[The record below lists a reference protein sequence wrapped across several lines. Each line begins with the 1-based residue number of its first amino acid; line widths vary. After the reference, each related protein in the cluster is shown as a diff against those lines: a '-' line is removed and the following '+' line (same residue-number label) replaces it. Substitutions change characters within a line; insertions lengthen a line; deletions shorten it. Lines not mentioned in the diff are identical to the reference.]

1 MSAPFGGMPT
11 RWDPDSGPSTRVA
24 LIVPGSGYSPAH
36 PLLEFGRQSLSQHG
50 WTVQQLWW
58 DQPSGEHDVDARAAW
73 VCDQVRSALDAETDA
88 DRLLV
93 VAKSLGTLAAPVAR
107 ERRLDAIWMTPLF
120 GHAERIDHRD
130 RAQRTRRVHASC
142 WSVVG
147 PTRSGTRSGL
157 GSLGCD
163 VADIPDATH
172 FMHVPGD
179 AVRSAQIH
187 VEVDPGRRWLPRATC
202 LTDR

>member
-36 PLLEFGRQSLSQHG
+36 PLLEFGRQSLNQHG

-58 DQPSGEHDVDARAAW
+58 DQPSGELGDDARADW
-73 VCDQVRSALDAETDA
+73 VCDQVRRALDEETGAEQ
-88 DRLLV
+88 LLV
-93 VAKSLGTLAAPVAR
+93 VAKSLGTLAAPVAC
-107 ERRLDAIWMTPLF
+107 ERRLDAIWLTPLF
-120 GHAERIDHRD
+120 GHAEPSIAAIGLNAQAGVRQLLVGGGADPEWD
-130 RAQRTRRVHASC
+130 PVRAR
-142 WSVVG
+142 
-147 PTRSGTRSGL
+147 
-157 GSLGCD
+157 SLGCD

-179 AVRSAQIH
+179 ALRSAQIQ
-187 VEVDPGRRWLPRATC
+187 VEVARAVDAF
-202 LTDR
+202 LARLATDQ